1 MATKGEIEVA
11 GQSIGKVL
19 GLFFD
24 ETDNKE
30 QTQEIFSGLFSSGMS
45 GYQMFAGVSA
55 DQRKAV
61 AAHLGHAIA
70 GAMLDEL
77 LPLEE
82 EPT

>member
-1 MATKGEIEVA
+1 MATKNEIEVA
-11 GQSIGKVL
+11 GQSVGKVL

-24 ETDNKE
+24 ETDNKS
-30 QTQEIFSGLFSSGMS
+30 QVQEIFSGLLTSGMA
-45 GYQMFAGVSA
+45 GYQMFAGVSEE
-55 DQRKAV
+55 QRKAV

-70 GAMLDEL
+70 GALLDEL